1 VLDTRVLSLGVLTD
15 EDGVDV
21 VIRRLETLDGH
32 AGTDVGEEGEGSS
45 EGEVERD
52 VALANC
58 AGSVWFFQNETA
70 EHGSSGVSEQR
81 SSGAEITEGDGL
93 VNLE

>member
-1 VLDTRVLSLGVLTD
+1 MKHRRRRQQSHPAHLVLDTRVLSLGVLTD

-32 AGTDVGEEGEGSS
+32 ARADVGEEGEGSS

-58 AGSVWFFQNETA
+58 AGSVWVLPERA
-70 EHGSSGVSEQR
+70 G
-81 SSGAEITEGDGL
+81 GADQKQLGEMDW
-93 VNLE
+93 